1 MGVGSVTTEKD
12 TKYPVPVEPP
22 AEVPDIQRG
31 NWLALPATDPV
42 VEYVAEALWDH
53 PQQPVAWEVAR
64 LSQAAYIYRETSVG
78 WALVAKFYAVKTG
91 SSAHKHA
98 LHELEYTR
106 QAQAAGGAEPDA
118 RPIEPLVAW
127 RGVLFLEYVRGLTLE
142 DTIAV
147 RRSQPGELSRA
158 LESVGRFLAKLHG
171 NGSRPDAA
179 PDTGQPVSYAHE
191 IVAQLAKH
199 GVLQH
204 YPIACDGLAR
214 LIDRWAANPAME
226 DFVPCLNHG
235 DATTT
240 NFVFPGRGGVVVVD
254 WERLRVAD
262 PASDLGRL
270 MAEITHSI
278 NQHGGSAR
286 EAEPF
291 MRDMVDAYRQGL
303 PADWNGD
310 ALIRRAS
317 FYRASS
323 TLRIAR
329 NGWISRLDRTALVAQ
344 AMGLLALAC

>member
-1 MGVGSVTTEKD
+1 
-12 TKYPVPVEPP
+12 
-22 AEVPDIQRG
+22 
-31 NWLALPATDPV
+31 
-42 VEYVAEALWDH
+42 
-53 PQQPVAWEVAR
+53 VAWEVAR

-98 LHELEYTR
+98 VHELEYIR
-106 QAQAAGGAEPDA
+106 QAQAADGAETDA
-118 RPIEPLVAW
+118 RPIKPLAEW

-158 LESVGRFLAKLHG
+158 LESAGRFLAKLHG
-171 NGSRPDAA
+171 NGARPDAA
-179 PDTGQPVSYAHE
+179 PDIGEPVRYAHE
-191 IVAQLAKH
+191 IVVQLAKH
-199 GVLQH
+199 GVLQD

-214 LIDRWAANPAME
+214 LIDRWAADAAME
-226 DFVPCLNHG
+226 DFLPCLNHG

-240 NFVFPGRGGVVVVD
+240 NFVFPAQGGVVVVD
-254 WERLRVAD
+254 WERLGVAD
-262 PASDLGRL
+262 AASDLGRL

-278 NQHGGSAR
+278 NQHGGRVR

-291 MRDMVDAYRQGL
+291 IRHLVDAYRQGL
-303 PADWNGD
+303 PADWSAD
-310 ALIRRAS
+310 ALIDRAI

-344 AMGLLALAC
+344 AMGLLAQAS